1 MATGFSLRVIDKMPQ
16 ILSDIETKAARAAY
30 AATTTLDQYQATNVP
45 IDTSALAN
53 NRSITTQK
61 SKLMVKCI
69 LKFHQNYASAVNA
82 KVGVNWK
89 RADAI
94 DHWLTVS
101 AQESKDDMLLTIAGV
116 MKL

>member
-1 MATGFSLRVIDKMPQ
+1 MATAFSLRVIDKMPQ
-16 ILSDIETKAARAAY
+16 IISDIEIKAARAAY

-69 LKFHQNYASAVNA
+69 LKFHQKYAAAVNA